1 MTVGL
6 TTTRYVRALFTVAEG
21 RGERER
27 VRDELNQLGSL
38 FAPSPKGTANQTVV
52 ALRNPRLP
60 AAAKQRILEGAGLD
74 SACDSLKD
82 FVSMCL
88 ARNRA
93 EVVLESPEEFARLDR
108 EARGIVRC
116 TVESAVALDEE
127 TRGSVKAR
135 LEEITGKSV
144 ELEEEVRTE
153 LIGGLRVLISSRMYD
168 GSVRRQLDDLT
179 SHLQSTRIN

>member
-6 TTTRYVRALFTVAEG
+6 TTTRYVRALFSVAEG
-21 RGERER
+21 RGEREQ
-27 VRDELNQLGSL
+27 VREELNQLGAL
-38 FAPSPKGTANQTVV
+38 FAGSPETVA

-60 AAAKQRILEGAGLD
+60 ASAKQRILEGAGLD
-74 SACDSLKD
+74 TACSSLKD
-82 FVSMCL
+82 FVGMCL

-93 EVVLESPEEFARLDR
+93 AVVLESPEEFSRLDR

-116 TVESAVALDEE
+116 SVESAIELDEE

-144 ELEEEVRTE
+144 ELAEEVRPE
-153 LIGGLRVLISSRMYD
+153 LIGGLRILISSRMYD
-168 GSVRRQLDDLT
+168 GSVRRQLDDLEA
-179 SHLQSTRIN
+179 HLQSVRIG